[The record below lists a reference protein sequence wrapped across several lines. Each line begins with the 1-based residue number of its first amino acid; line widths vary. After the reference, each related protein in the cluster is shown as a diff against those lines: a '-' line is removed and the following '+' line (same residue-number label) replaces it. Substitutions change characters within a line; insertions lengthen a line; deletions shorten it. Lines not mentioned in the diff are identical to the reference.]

1 MKIIQL
7 INYQCTQ
14 QNYMV
19 AEKIY
24 KIGIIGRGFVGSA
37 VEHGFLCDDKYK
49 TDVKIF
55 DKSPKLSTHTLE
67 ETVNDSM
74 FIFVSVPTPA
84 NLNGSINLDAL
95 DIVLNNINN
104 CIDNDPIIL
113 IRSTITPGTSNFF
126 SKRYPKLNIVFNPEF
141 LTERNA
147 KEDFI
152 NQSRIILGG
161 RSRFT
166 AKVAELFKWRFDNK
180 VPIIQTDYQTAE
192 LIKYMN
198 NTFLATKVSFM
209 NEMFLI
215 ANAINADWNKAV
227 EGFVKDS
234 RVGSSHTD
242 VPGHDGKFGF
252 GGSCFPK
259 DIQAFIKFSQDLNI
273 DLQVIQAAW
282 DTNLKVRPEK
292 DWELLKGRAV
302 LDKDID

>member
-1 MKIIQL
+1 M
-7 INYQCTQ
+7 
-14 QNYMV
+14 ME
-19 AEKIY
+19 EKKY

-37 VEHGFLCDDKYK
+37 VEHGFLCDDNHKA
-49 TDVKIF
+49 DVKIF

-74 FIFVSVPTPA
+74 FIFISIPTPA

-95 DIVLNNINN
+95 DIVLNNINK
-104 CIDNDPIIL
+104 CIENDCIIL

-126 SKRYPKLNIVFNPEF
+126 SKKYPKLNIVFNPEF
-141 LTERNA
+141 LTEKNA

-161 RSRFT
+161 RNSFT
-166 AKVAELFKWRFDNK
+166 AKVAELYKWRFDNK

-209 NEMFLI
+209 NEMFLV
-215 ANAINADWNKAV
+215 ANKVGANWEKAV
-227 EGFVKDS
+227 EGFVLDN
-234 RVGSSHTD
+234 RVGLSHVN

-259 DIQAFIKFSQDLNI
+259 DIQAFIEFSNKLDVDLK
-273 DLQVIQAAW
+273 VVKAAW
-282 DTNLKVRPEK
+282 DTNLKVRPER

-302 LDKDID
+302 IDKEID

>member
-1 MKIIQL
+1 M
-7 INYQCTQ
+7 
-14 QNYMV
+14 

-37 VEHGFLCDDKYK
+37 VEHGFLCDDNYK
-49 TDVKIF
+49 ADVKIF
-55 DKSPKLSTHTLE
+55 DKSPVLSTHTLE

-95 DIVLNNINN
+95 DIVLNNINK
-104 CIDNDPIIL
+104 CIDNESIIL

-161 RSRFT
+161 RNSFT
-166 AKVAELFKWRFDNK
+166 VKVAELYKWRFDNK

-198 NTFLATKVSFM
+198 NIFLATKVSFM
-209 NEMFLI
+209 NEMFLV
-215 ANAINADWNKAV
+215 ANKVGANWEKAV
-227 EGFVKDS
+227 EGFVLDN
-234 RVGSSHTD
+234 RVGSSHVN

-259 DIQAFIKFSQDLNI
+259 DIQALIEFSNRLDVDLK
-273 DLQVIQAAW
+273 VVKAAW
-282 DTNLKVRPEK
+282 NTNLKVRPER

-302 LDKDID
+302 IEKED

>member
-1 MKIIQL
+1 M
-7 INYQCTQ
+7 
-14 QNYMV
+14 

-37 VEHGFLCDDKYK
+37 VEHGFLCDDNYK
-49 TDVKIF
+49 VDVKIF

-95 DIVLNNINN
+95 DIVLNNINK
-104 CIDNDPIIL
+104 CIDNESIIL

-161 RSRFT
+161 RNSFT
-166 AKVAELFKWRFDNK
+166 VKVAELYKWRFDNK

-198 NTFLATKVSFM
+198 NIFLATKVSFM
-209 NEMFLI
+209 NEMFLV
-215 ANAINADWNKAV
+215 ANKVGANWEKAV
-227 EGFVKDS
+227 EGFVLDN
-234 RVGSSHTD
+234 RVGSSHVN

-259 DIQAFIKFSQDLNI
+259 DIQALIEFSNRLDVDLK
-273 DLQVIQAAW
+273 VVKAAW
-282 DTNLKVRPEK
+282 NTNLKVRPER

-302 LDKDID
+302 IEKED

>member
-1 MKIIQL
+1 M
-7 INYQCTQ
+7 
-14 QNYMV
+14 

-37 VEHGFLCDDKYK
+37 VEHGFLCDDNYK
-49 TDVKIF
+49 VDVKIF

-95 DIVLNNINN
+95 DIVLNNINK
-104 CIDNDPIIL
+104 CIENDCIIL

-141 LTERNA
+141 LTEKNA

-161 RSRFT
+161 ENSFT
-166 AKVAELFKWRFDNK
+166 TKVAELYKWRFDNK

-198 NTFLATKVSFM
+198 NIFLATKVSFM
-209 NEMFLI
+209 NEMFLV
-215 ANAINADWNKAV
+215 ANKVGANWEKAV
-227 EGFVKDS
+227 EGFVLDN
-234 RVGSSHTD
+234 RVGSSHVN

-259 DIQAFIKFSQDLNI
+259 DIQAFIEFSNKLGVDLK
-273 DLQVIQAAW
+273 VVEAAW
-282 DTNLKVRPEK
+282 NTNLKVRPEK
-292 DWELLKGRAV
+292 DWESLKGRAV
-302 LDKDID
+302 IDKEID